1 MNQEKER
8 RIGEGID
15 GAAARQQEQSFPTF
29 LVELT
34 VKSRSPLTSV
44 RGRTD
49 GVQGNQ
55 IHSSNLWTLGILK
68 MYMGALDYKGK
79 TSFLKL

>member
-34 VKSRSPLTSV
+34 VKCNV
-44 RGRTD
+44 
-49 GVQGNQ
+49 
-55 IHSSNLWTLGILK
+55 
-68 MYMGALDYKGK
+68 A
-79 TSFLKL
+79 SFECAVKF